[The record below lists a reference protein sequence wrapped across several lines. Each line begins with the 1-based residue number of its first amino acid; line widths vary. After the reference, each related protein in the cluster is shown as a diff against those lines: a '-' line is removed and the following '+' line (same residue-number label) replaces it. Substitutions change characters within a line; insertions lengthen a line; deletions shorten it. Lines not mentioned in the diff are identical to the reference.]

1 VKKYDFSLDLE
12 TDNSNSII
20 LRWIKPQS
28 TVLEFGPAHGRMTK
42 FLKENLQCNITIIER
57 DVESGTA
64 AARYANR
71 ALMGEVE
78 GDIESG
84 HWLQKLQGC
93 TFDYIIFADVLEH
106 LHNPAE
112 ILARATGLLSAN
124 GSIIISI
131 PNIAHNSI
139 LIELWKNR
147 FEYRS
152 VGLLDETHLRF
163 FSRTSL
169 TKLVHQAGLQVYNE
183 QNARNV
189 VENTE
194 FKHSLADLPP
204 EVAQAMARRDYAD
217 VYQFVWELK
226 PARWAERH
234 ESHPSQAGAGDRT
247 PKISVLLPNYNY
259 GRYLESAIES
269 VLSQDFTDFEFIIG
283 DDASSDNSAEIIRAY
298 AARDARIKY
307 CIHPANLGMV
317 ANWNWCLQQAR
328 GEYIKYLFGDDRLAC
343 PHALS
348 TLVGMLEANPGAV
361 LATSAR
367 QVIDAR
373 NKTIDLWSSLE
384 RRGLNQGDRV
394 ARFCL
399 FRIQNCI
406 GEPTAVMFRAS
417 SAAGRGFDSSYR
429 QVVDLEMWLH
439 LLIKGDVVYTKEP
452 LCQFRHHAEQ
462 QTAANRKTQVGYHE
476 HIRLNEYYLPRFT
489 PQGSSLPFREK
500 RLLFQVIYSLEKGK
514 DVPSEAK
521 QLAPFLNLQLRRRW
535 YKYFWLTHKLGRP
548 LANARRA
555 WFKYVLKD
563 PSYWRPNSQA

>member
-1 VKKYDFSLDLE
+1 MKKYDFTLDLE

-20 LRWIKPQS
+20 LRWIKPRS

-42 FLKENLQCNITIIER
+42 FLKENLQCSVTIIER
-57 DVESGTA
+57 DAESGTE
-64 AARYANR
+64 AARHADR
-71 ALMGEVE
+71 ALIGEIE
-78 GDIESG
+78 GNIEG
-84 HWLQKLQGC
+84 ELWVQKLQGS
-93 TFDYIIFADVLEH
+93 TFDYIIFSDVLEH
-106 LHNPAE
+106 LHNPAKT
-112 ILARATGLLSAN
+112 LAATNEFLRAS
-124 GSIIISI
+124 GSIIISV
-131 PNIAHNSI
+131 PNLAHNSI

-152 VGLLDETHLRF
+152 TGLLDETHLRF
-163 FSRTSL
+163 FSKTSL
-169 TKLVHQAGLQVYNE
+169 LKLVHQAGLFVYNAH
-183 QNARNV
+183 NARNV

-194 FKHSLADLPP
+194 FNHSLADMPA
-204 EVAQAMARRDYAD
+204 EVARAMARRDDAD

-226 PARWAERH
+226 KAHWAQPH
-234 ESHPSQAGAGDRT
+234 ASHPPRAGDRA

-269 VLSQDFTDFEFIIG
+269 VLGQDFTNFEFIIS

-307 CIHPANLGMV
+307 CIQPGNLGMV
-317 ANWNWCLQQAR
+317 ANWNLCLQQAR

-348 TLVGMLEANPGAV
+348 TLAGMLDANAGAV

-367 QVIDAR
+367 QVIDAD
-373 NKTIDLWSSLE
+373 NKAIDLWSSIE
-384 RRGLNQGDRV
+384 RPGLNQGNRA

-417 SAAGRGFDSSYR
+417 ASAGRGFDSSYR

-439 LLIKGDVVYTKEP
+439 LLRQGDLVYTKEP

-462 QTAANRKTQVGYHE
+462 QTAANRKSQVGYHE
-476 HIRLNEYYLPRFT
+476 HMRLNECYLPLFM

-535 YKYFWLTHKLGRP
+535 YKYFWFTHKLGRP

-563 PSYWRPNSQA
+563 PSYWRPNSPA